1 MTTYNISSFYESYQT
16 SLISRIYCEHVTAF
30 FHIYNQLLNLTY
42 IVIDFL
48 ITIFLKQHR
57 LISILKDAS
66 RLRFYRE
73 AKILQST
80 NILVIKIGKIEFC
93 CK

>member
-1 MTTYNISSFYESYQT
+1 MMTYNISSFYESYQT
-16 SLISRIYCEHVTAF
+16 SLISRIYSIFCEHITAF

-42 IVIDFL
+42 IVTDFL

-66 RLRFYRE
+66 RLRFYCE
-73 AKILQST
+73 AKILQQST
-80 NILVIKIGKIEFC
+80 GILVFSH
-93 CK
+93 